1 MLERRELVRQLPQ
14 HDCAGSHARQK
25 SAFGHESH
33 ARGVGRP
40 GTGRGTFHKSQKR
53 EYALF
58 GVKYGRF
65 CESSSANGG
74 MAGAAGSAAGVAAA
88 AAAAGSAAAF
98 GADAAVAAAPSSVC
112 SSPDLEEDVVCEL
125 QKRRT
130 AARARQVRTEKR
142 REGGRSGVRAHTCLS
157 ELLSSTGNATVAG
170 AAAGVA
176 AVGPAAAGAAAASA
190 ASPAAGVGAASP
202 PAPPFAP
209 APAPALASALV
220 VAAVL
225 VLSAYASGG
234 PASTS
239 ASALRSVAPPRSAA
253 GCAPPSSIRP
263 SRAPRGGNDDAARAE
278 RERIDVVRSEESSD
292 FAAGNG
298 VGKRVR
304 ERRGAAK
311 RGGARACGGKGE
323 TRAKGKRGRPRNGCN
338 EQGAS
343 RTASIENSGT

>member
-1 MLERRELVRQLPQ
+1 MR
-14 HDCAGSHARQK
+14 ATKTAN
-25 SAFGHESH
+25 
-33 ARGVGRP
+33 RG
-40 GTGRGTFHKSQKR
+40 
-53 EYALF
+53 A
-58 GVKYGRF
+58 
-65 CESSSANGG
+65 C
-74 MAGAAGSAAGVAAA
+74 
-88 AAAAGSAAAF
+88 
-98 GADAAVAAAPSSVC
+98 APSQ
-112 SSPDLEEDVVCEL
+112 LG
-125 QKRRT
+125 
-130 AARARQVRTEKR
+130 AEKR
-142 REGGRSGVRAHTCLS
+142 REGERGRSGVRAHTCLS

-170 AAAGVA
+170 AAA
-176 AVGPAAAGAAAASA
+176 VGPAAAGAAAAGA
-190 ASPAAGVGAASP
+190 ASPAAGAGTASP
-202 PAPPFAP
+202 PAPPFGP
-209 APAPALASALV
+209 APALIPALASALV

-311 RGGARACGGKGE
+311 RGGERACGGSSEGGNA
-323 TRAKGKRGRPRNGCN
+323 RKREEPRNGCDD
-338 EQGAS
+338 EQGVLEGVS
-343 RTASIENSGT
+343 QIENSGT